1 MESQLVTYEALF
13 GVQLVGTM
21 VLVAGLFMGGLTM
34 TTVAGGLIILAAIV
48 GHVVAAVRF
57 DPDEFVDESD
67 RERDRGQEPEPAG
80 RGASR

>member
-1 MESQLVTYEALF
+1 MVSELVTYEALF

-48 GHVVAAVRF
+48 GHVIAAVQFER
-57 DPDEFVDESD
+57 DEFVDEPGGEQD
-67 RERDRGQEPEPAG
+67 HGQDSEPAG
-80 RGASR
+80 HSASR